1 MTTINDPLGFTPA
14 EPTQFACEIVITD
27 PGDVPPIIAALA
39 KEGMTF
45 EREPDAKD
53 PYSDAIFGFALG
65 ASMLPVNEIGDMVLG
80 IIDRLGHM
88 GGDVVEWGYGP
99 KWKLGS

>member
-1 MTTINDPLGFTPA
+1 
-14 EPTQFACEIVITD
+14 
-27 PGDVPPIIAALA
+27 
-39 KEGMTF
+39 
-45 EREPDAKD
+45 
-53 PYSDAIFGFALG
+53 
-65 ASMLPVNEIGDMVLG
+65 VNEIGDMVLG